1 MDDTGPGL
9 TTVVS
14 PYTVQETLKRL
25 EDLIVARGLR
35 LFARIDHSGEAEKAG
50 LKMNPAQVLI
60 FGSPVAGT
68 PIMVA
73 APTSAIDLPLK
84 VLVWGSD
91 DGAVQVTYNNPEY
104 MGRRHRIPSNLLK
117 NIMGMSALVEKALA
131 G

>member
-14 PYTVQETLKRL
+14 PYTVPETLKRL

-91 DGAVQVTYNNPEY
+91 DGAVHVTYNDPEY
-104 MGRRHRIPSNLLK
+104 MGRQYRIPSNLLQ
-117 NIMGMSALVEKALA
+117 NIMGVSALVEKALA